1 MAKYEYKVKGV
12 DYVVEIQDIEGNIA
26 NVTVNG
32 IPFEVEMKQPVKSS
46 KQKVKLTDGQNNIS
60 ASSVASAGSAAG
72 SSSAASSDSASSSK
86 QATPAAGKPVVAPL
100 PGTIK
105 SCYNTASVS
114 GQNSVGGVSGYNYGG
129 TIKSCYNTASVSGQ
143 YSVGGVCGDN
153 YEGPIT
159 NCYYLSGTVADGKGG
174 IGGKDDENGKA
185 VEMSKD
191 RFKSGEVAWLLNG
204 SKSVSTEESTLAWYQ
219 KLGENADAYPV
230 LTSTGDNT
238 VYGGYQHGSR
248 VRFFSNTVQHSTGE
262 CKLNCV
268 KLQ

>member
-100 PGTIK
+100 PGIINEIK
-105 SCYNTASVS
+105 VKVGDKVNTGDTVVVLEAMKM
-114 GQNSVGGVSGYNYGG
+114 QNNIDAETSG
-129 TIKSCYNTASVSGQ
+129 TITSINVNKGEGADQRYFP
-143 YSVGGVCGDN
+143 GGFN
-153 YEGPIT
+153 
-159 NCYYLSGTVADGKGG
+159 L
-174 IGGKDDENGKA
+174 
-185 VEMSKD
+185 
-191 RFKSGEVAWLLNG
+191 
-204 SKSVSTEESTLAWYQ
+204 
-219 KLGENADAYPV
+219 
-230 LTSTGDNT
+230 
-238 VYGGYQHGSR
+238 
-248 VRFFSNTVQHSTGE
+248 SNT
-262 CKLNCV
+262 
-268 KLQ
+268 